1 MCHHT
6 ECHYISNK
14 ADTILYHTLNQ
25 HSGAEKL
32 KLRCNIFDDK
42 IGHFAY
48 QTLHCDVTIEELRTR
63 NKNGYKCYMESKKIS
78 FKRLQVKNQLLVL
91 IREHKFVI
99 SVIYRVLPSVIDALE
114 KMGCLEYFVSLLNCI
129 SSNTITE
136 NIALNLILDVGQFYR
151 QSTISNMRYRDES
164 IAFWATVQKLFKRKQ
179 KQ

>member
-1 MCHHT
+1 MDINT
-6 ECHYISNK
+6 TWSRKSY
-14 ADTILYHTLNQ
+14 L
-25 HSGAEKL
+25 L
-32 KLRCNIFDDK
+32 KDCL
-42 IGHFAY
+42 
-48 QTLHCDVTIEELRTR
+48 
-63 NKNGYKCYMESKKIS
+63 
-78 FKRLQVKNQLLVL
+78 LQVKNQLLVL

-114 KMGCLEYFVSLLNCI
+114 KMGRLEYFVSLLNCI